1 MAGTSTRMP
10 VCSGAGPFTQVCALD
25 FSPGVPRAREGQ
37 EEALLLI
44 ERLFIG
50 VSELPKKVYRIRGW
64 TGQTYVSG
72 ERVHHFNKFSKESV
86 KICENRRKCGFRLW
100 LD

>member
-1 MAGTSTRMP
+1 MP

-50 VSELPKKVYRIRGW
+50 VSELPKKVYRIQGVDRADLCFW
-64 TGQTYVSG
+64 G
-72 ERVHHFNKFSKESV
+72 EGPSFQQILKG
-86 KICENRRKCGFRLW
+86 ICEDL
-100 LD
+100 